1 MNREELISK
10 WLDNNL
16 NDQELQV
23 FKALEDYDDLIKLNN
38 NLQAFKA
45 DEYDTS
51 KELETVLSKIT
62 PIAIGGKKA
71 QPKTHWVKPFMRVAA
86 ILAICFGLYYYTT
99 TLDTTVS
106 TKFAQKTTIEL
117 PDASSVSLNAKS
129 LLAFNKSHW
138 KKERDVELQ
147 GEAFF
152 KVAKG
157 SSFNVITT
165 SGTVTVYGT
174 QFNVKQRDNYFEVIC
189 YEGLVGVTYKSKE
202 TKLKPGDSF
211 LIIDGKSIAKEK
223 ENSSTPSWLNN
234 ESTFK
239 SLPYKQVIAEFERQY
254 GVDITLIN
262 IDSKQLFTGDFAHNN
277 IELALKQITVPLHV
291 TYSKT
296 NNTITLKRD

>member
-1 MNREELISK
+1 MNREALISK

-16 NDQELQV
+16 KPQELEA
-23 FKALEDYDDLIKLNN
+23 FKQLEDYDDLVKLNT

-51 KELETVLSKIT
+51 KELETVLSKIVQS
-62 PIAIGGKKA
+62 KKT
-71 QPKTHWVKPFMRVAA
+71 QSKTQWLKPLMRVAA
-86 ILAICFGLYYYTT
+86 ILAVCFSLYYYTT
-99 TLDTTVS
+99 TLDTTITTAV
-106 TKFAQKTTIEL
+106 AQKTTVEL

-129 LLAFNKSHW
+129 LLAFNKNHW
-138 KKERDVELQ
+138 KKEREVELQ

-157 SSFNVITT
+157 SSFSVITA
-165 SGTVTVYGT
+165 SGTITVYGT

-189 YEGLVGVTYKSKE
+189 YEGLVGVTYNSLE

-223 ENSSTPSWLNN
+223 ENRSTPSWLNN

-239 SLPYKQVIAEFERQY
+239 SMPYKTVIAEFERQY
-254 GVDITLIN
+254 NLDITLVN
-262 IDSKQLFTGDFAHNN
+262 IDSTQLFTGSFSHDNLD
-277 IELALKQITVPLHV
+277 LALKSITLPLHV

-296 NNTITLKRD
+296 NNTITLRGE

>member
-16 NDQELQV
+16 NDQELQA
-23 FKALEDYDDLIKLNN
+23 FKNLEDYDDLVKLNT

-45 DEYDTS
+45 DDYDTS
-51 KELETVLSKIT
+51 KELESVLSTIKST
-62 PIAIGGKKA
+62 KA
-71 QPKTHWVKPFMRVAA
+71 TTTHWFKPFMRVAA
-86 ILAICFGLYYYTT
+86 ILAICFSLYYYTT
-99 TLDTTVS
+99 TIDTTITTSV
-106 TKFAQKTTIEL
+106 AQKTTIEL

-129 LLAFNKSHW
+129 LLAFNKKDW
-138 KKERDVELQ
+138 KKERDVELE

-157 SSFNVITT
+157 SSFNVITKL
-165 SGTVTVYGT
+165 GTVTVYGT

-189 YEGLVGVTYKSKE
+189 YEGLVGVSYNSQE

-211 LIIDGKSIAKEK
+211 LIIDGKTIAKEK
-223 ENSSTPSWLNN
+223 ENRTTPSWLNN

-239 SLPYKQVIAEFERQY
+239 SLPYKTIIAEFERQY
-254 GVDITLIN
+254 NVDFTLIN
-262 IDSKQLFTGDFAHNN
+262 IDSTQLFTGSFTHDNLE
-277 IELALKQITVPLHV
+277 IALKSITLPLHL

-296 NNTITLKRD
+296 NHTIILKGE